1 MNTQT
6 ALTSNIDKKLDTL
19 LTMLSK
25 FFPELLGKDSS
36 IILDDDTLV
45 SKIAPKMDKQLD
57 KLAKRK
63 KRGITV

>member
-1 MNTQT
+1 
-6 ALTSNIDKKLDTL
+6 
-19 LTMLSK
+19 MLSK
-25 FFPELLGKDSS
+25 FFPELLDKDSS

-63 KRGITV
+63 KRGITVW